1 MIAQRTCLGMLLI
14 VFAAVGFL
22 LCSSE
27 ALADA
32 KANRTVTVTCD
43 PLVTP
48 DFDKCDAEEQLTVV
62 NGCGITIQVSFNG
75 GAFQTVLAG
84 GSIQFDCTNDLHDC
98 YTVNVPGAGGGME
111 TSSGC
116 SEPAGWEVPTLSEWV
131 LIVLALSVAGF
142 FVWQLMRRRK
152 AVASV

>member
-22 LCSSE
+22 LCSGE
-27 ALADA
+27 ALADG
-32 KANRTVTVTCD
+32 KGNRTVTVTCD

-48 DFDKCDAEEQLTVV
+48 DFGQCDAEEKLTVV
-62 NGCGITIQVSFNG
+62 NGCGITIQVSFNS

-98 YTVNVPGAGGGME
+98 YTVNVPGEGG
-111 TSSGC
+111 TSTGC
-116 SEPAGWEVPTLSEWV
+116 SEPAGWEVPTLSEWL
-131 LIVLALSVAGF
+131 LIVLALSVGAF
-142 FVWQLMRRRK
+142 FIWQLKRRRK

>member
-1 MIAQRTCLGMLLI
+1 MKRYILLS
-14 VFAAVGFL
+14 VAVVLLSGAL
-22 LCSSE
+22 SALCSGE
-27 ALADA
+27 ALADP
-32 KANRTVTVTCD
+32 KGNRTVTVTCD

-48 DFDKCDAEEQLTVV
+48 DFGQCDAEEKLTVV

-98 YTVNVPGAGGGME
+98 YTVNVPGAGG
-111 TSSGC
+111 TSTGC
-116 SEPAGWEVPTLSEWV
+116 SEPAGWEVPTLSEWL
-131 LIVLALSVAGF
+131 LIVLALSVGAF
-142 FVWQLMRRRK
+142 FIWQLKRRRK